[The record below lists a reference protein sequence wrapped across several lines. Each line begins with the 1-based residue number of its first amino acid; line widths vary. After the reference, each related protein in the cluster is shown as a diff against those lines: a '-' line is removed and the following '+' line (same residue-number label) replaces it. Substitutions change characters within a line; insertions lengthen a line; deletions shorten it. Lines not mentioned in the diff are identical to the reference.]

1 MTTPTENS
9 KSIDAV
15 YKKFIVVGSKD
26 YHFGYDFRTGEIW
39 TEKTADGRPTPYIAT
54 FNVLATGAMELA
66 SIDEQVLEFI
76 EVQNQL
82 GQELSRSHIK
92 FPLKALIERAEA
104 AADAVGNDEQA
115 PRCHKA
121 SLEDITRY
129 ADCGC
134 FEITQNEKGDA

>member
-1 MTTPTENS
+1 MSTPTENS

-39 TEKTADGRPTPYIAT
+39 TEKTADDRPTPYIAR
-54 FNVLATGAMELA
+54 FNVLANGAIELA

-82 GQELSRSHIK
+82 GQELSRSRIE

-115 PRCHKA
+115 PPCYKA
-121 SLEDITRY
+121 PLEDVVKY
-129 ADCGC
+129 ASCGC
-134 FEITQNEKGDA
+134 YEFTESKEGDA

>member
-1 MTTPTENS
+1 MSTPTENL
-9 KSIDAV
+9 KSVAV
-15 YKKFIVVGSKD
+15 GQKK
-26 YHFGYDFRTGEIW
+26 YHFGYNFRTGEIW
-39 TEKTADGRPTPYIAT
+39 TEKTADDRPTPYIAT
-54 FNVLATGAMELA
+54 FNVLANGAMELA

-82 GQELSRSHIK
+82 GQELSKSHIK

-104 AADAVGNDEQA
+104 AADAVDSEKQT

-121 SLEDITRY
+121 SLEDVVKY

>member
-1 MTTPTENS
+1 MSTSADNQ
-9 KSIDAV
+9 KS
-15 YKKFIVVGSKD
+15 IVVGSKD
-26 YHFGYDFRTGEIW
+26 YHFGYGFRSGEIW
-39 TEKTADGRPTPYIAT
+39 TEKTADGRPTPYIAR
-54 FNVLATGAMELA
+54 FNVLANGAIELA

-82 GQELSRSHIK
+82 GQELSLSQIK
-92 FPLKALIERAEA
+92 FPLKALMERAEA

-121 SLEDITRY
+121 SLEDVVKY

-134 FEITQNEKGDA
+134 FEIDKGDGEDA